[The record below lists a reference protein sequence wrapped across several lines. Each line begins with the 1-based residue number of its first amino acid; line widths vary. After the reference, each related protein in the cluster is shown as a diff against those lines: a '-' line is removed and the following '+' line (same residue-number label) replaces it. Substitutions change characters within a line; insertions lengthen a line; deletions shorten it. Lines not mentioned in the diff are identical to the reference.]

1 MVDQNRSF
9 GSWTNAAVEET
20 PASWN
25 TTNGKP
31 VGRQPASAEERPG
44 SIARRKAKQAA
55 RQAKRANKSRKGDNK
70 VAKQQAFD
78 QKRAAV
84 AAKRAQ
90 KAEKR
95 REQQSAATRYQADK
109 KAMQQAK
116 KAAMD
121 AENKNLREALKQ
133 IQAEKKQLEMK
144 SRDLK
149 KASKA
154 QKEFMNKQ
162 FREGMKQLKESA
174 PKSTGA
180 VNRAWQRMKDM
191 SKIKASKAEPMATSD
206 MEAMSQMPMQ
216 NYSSDGMPQLYSNEA
231 RDNFHN
237 QMEDMSE
244 ETSWTGE
251 TSWMDYCLL
260 TGIIVIIAYL
270 LYKLFKACRARNEAI
285 ENEEEMIQQAIDLS
299 NCPHTHNGM
308 SVVHVPVT
316 QAGQQ
321 KVVTITMPSAQ
332 AQAVSA
338 VQANAMLT
346 GQSVQRRSTPAAMPQ
361 VTVQAL

>member
-1 MVDQNRSF
+1 MVDQNTGRSN
-9 GSWTNAAVEET
+9 GSWATF
-20 PASWN
+20 
-25 TTNGKP
+25 NGKP
-31 VGRQPASAEERPG
+31 VQGSGRKPTPEELQAH
-44 SIARRKAKQAA
+44 IARREARKQRKAGKQ
-55 RQAKRANKSRKGDNK
+55 
-70 VAKQQAFD
+70 AKQQAFN
-78 QKRAAV
+78 QKRAV
-84 AAKRAQ
+84 KRAQ

-299 NCPHTHNGM
+299 NCPHAHNGM